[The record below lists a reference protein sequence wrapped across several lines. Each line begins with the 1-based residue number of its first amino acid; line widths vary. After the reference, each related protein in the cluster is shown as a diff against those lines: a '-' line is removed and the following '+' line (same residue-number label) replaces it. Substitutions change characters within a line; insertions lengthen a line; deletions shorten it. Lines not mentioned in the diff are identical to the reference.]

1 MWLKKIFE
9 SKSSVSSGRIAFFLS
24 MIMSFILTTT
34 VVIMIILTKNE
45 LNIYY
50 LGLLLIFPIFGLI
63 SYIITKSYEN
73 KIKIKIGD
81 KELQIWSDK
90 ENENNENEDKK

>member
-1 MWLKKIFE
+1 MVKKIFE

-34 VVIMIILTKNE
+34 VIIMIILTKNE

-73 KIKIKIGD
+73 KIKIGD
-81 KELQIWSDK
+81 KELQIGSDK